1 MTTGTGWSEDMGT
14 AYCAGLDGLPCPN
27 DFRACW
33 EQGVA
38 HREGRRYDPDHP
50 DVMAR
55 RASARCQACG
65 VHDDHSSCTGENTL
79 GTAPCACW
87 CRKVRRP

>member
-1 MTTGTGWSEDMGT
+1 VTAWAEEMGA

-38 HREGRRYDPDHP
+38 HRQGWRWEPDNHLRREWN
-50 DVMAR
+50 AQR
-55 RASARCQACG
+55 RQVAS
-65 VHDDHSSCTGENTL
+65 
-79 GTAPCACW
+79 
-87 CRKVRRP
+87 